1 MVLFIL
7 NYNANNK
14 AILLDKNVSWII
26 VKYIYNFEKLSFS
39 VYMAAISGE
48 IWLFAFYGVGSV
60 CFLIALWQ
68 ALTTCRYLYALKG
81 FTKGRHVS
89 DVPWQE

>member
-26 VKYIYNFEKLSFS
+26 VK
-39 VYMAAISGE
+39 
-48 IWLFAFYGVGSV
+48 
-60 CFLIALWQ
+60 
-68 ALTTCRYLYALKG
+68 KG
-81 FTKGRHVS
+81 I
-89 DVPWQE
+89 